1 MDNAGYTTLTRQA
14 GLLREMQTVA
24 NNLANLSTT
33 GFRKEGVIF
42 AEHVKALDGKES
54 SLSMAT
60 ANVRLTVQQ
69 QGTLTQTN
77 GDFDFAIEGDGFFMI
92 ETPEGQLLSR
102 AGSFTP
108 NAEGEL
114 VTPDGYRLLD
124 GGGAPIFI
132 PPDARSISVSADGTL
147 SADGVPQTQISLF
160 TPVDPTDLT
169 RQNGVRFSIKG
180 EVEPVEGSSIMQ
192 GFVEDSNV
200 NPVIEIARMIEVQ
213 HAYELGQ
220 SFMDKEDERIR
231 GVLSTLGR

>member
-60 ANVRLTVQQ
+60 ANVRLTMQQ

-77 GDFDFAIEGDGFFMI
+77 GNFDFAIEGDGFFMI
-92 ETPEGQLLSR
+92 ETPDGEMLSR

-132 PPDARSISVSADGTL
+132 PPDARSIAVSPDGTL

-160 TPVDPTDLT
+160 TPADPTDLT
-169 RQNGVRFSIKG
+169 RQNGVRFSVKG
-180 EVEPVEGSSIMQ
+180 DMEPVEGSSIMQ
-192 GFVEDSNV
+192 GFIEDSNV

>member
-42 AEHVKALDGKES
+42 AEHVKALDGAEG

-60 ANVRLTVQQ
+60 ANVRLTMQE

-77 GDFDFAIEGDGFFMI
+77 GNFDFAIEGEGFFMI
-92 ETPEGQLLSR
+92 ETPDGQQLSR

-108 NAEGEL
+108 NGEGEL

-132 PPDARSISVSADGTL
+132 PPTARSVAVSADGTL
-147 SADGVPQTQISLF
+147 SADGVPQAQIGLF
-160 TPVDPTDLT
+160 TPADPTDLS
-169 RQNGVRFSIKG
+169 RQNGVRFSVKG
-180 EVEPVEGSSIMQ
+180 EMNPVEDSSILQ

-200 NPVIEIARMIEVQ
+200 SPVNEIARMIEVQ

-220 SFMDKEDERIR
+220 SFLDKEDERIR
-231 GVLSTLGR
+231 GVLKTLG

>member
-42 AEHVKALDGKES
+42 AEHVKALEGSES

-60 ANVRLTVQQ
+60 GNVRLTMQE
-69 QGTLTQTN
+69 QGALTQTN

-92 ETPEGQLLSR
+92 ETPEGQQLSR
-102 AGSFTP
+102 AGSFSP
-108 NAEGEL
+108 NGEGEL

-124 GGGAPIFI
+124 GGGSPIFI
-132 PPDARSISVSADGTL
+132 PPSARTIAVATDGTL
-147 SADGVPQTQISLF
+147 SADGVAQAQIGLF
-160 TPVDPTDLT
+160 TPADPTDLT
-169 RQNGVRFSIKG
+169 RQNGVRFSVNG
-180 EVEPVEGSSIMQ
+180 EINPVEGSAIVQ

-200 NPVIEIARMIEVQ
+200 SPVVEIARMIEVQ

-220 SFMDKEDERIR
+220 KFLENEDERIR
-231 GVLSTLGR
+231 GVLKTLG

>member
-1 MDNAGYTTLTRQA
+1 MDNAGYTTLTRQT
-14 GLLREMQTVA
+14 GLLREMSTVA

-42 AEHVKALDGKES
+42 AEHIKALDGKDQ
-54 SLSMAT
+54 SLSMAS

-77 GDFDFAIEGDGFFMI
+77 GRFDFAIEGEGFFMI
-92 ETPEGQLLSR
+92 ETPNGSQLTR

-124 GGGAPIFI
+124 GGGSPIFI
-132 PPDARSISVSADGTL
+132 PPDARSIAVSADGTL
-147 SADGVPQTQISLF
+147 SADGVPQTQIGLYV
-160 TPVDPTDLT
+160 PAEPTDLI
-169 RQNGVRFSIKG
+169 RQNGVLFQVHG
-180 EVEPVEGSSIMQ
+180 EVVPVENSAVMQ

-220 SFMDKEDERIR
+220 SFLDKEDERIR
-231 GVLSTLGR
+231 GVLQTLGR

>member
-1 MDNAGYTTLTRQA
+1 MDNAGYTTLTRQT

-24 NNLANLSTT
+24 NNLANISTT

-42 AEHVKALDGKES
+42 AEHVKALDGDQG

-60 ANVRLTVQQ
+60 GSVRLTMQQ

-77 GDFDFAIEGDGFFMI
+77 GNFDFAIEGEGFFMI
-92 ETPEGQLLSR
+92 ETPDGQQLTR

-108 NAEGEL
+108 NGEGEL

-124 GGGAPIFI
+124 GGGSPIFI
-132 PPDARSISVSADGTL
+132 PPDARSITVSSDGTL
-147 SADGVPQTQISLF
+147 SADGLPQTQISLF
-160 TPVDPTDLT
+160 VPADPTDLT
-169 RQNGVRFSIKG
+169 RQAGVRFRVDG
-180 EVEPVEGSSIMQ
+180 DVVPVEGSSIVQ

-231 GVLSTLGR
+231 GVLKTLGR

>member
-14 GLLREMQTVA
+14 GLLREMQSVA

-42 AEHVKALDGKES
+42 AEHVKALDGKED

-60 ANVRLTVQQ
+60 ANVRLTMQQ

-77 GDFDFAIEGDGFFMI
+77 GNFDFAIEGDGFFMI
-92 ETPEGQLLSR
+92 ETPEGDMLSR

-108 NAEGEL
+108 NGDGEL
-114 VTPDGYRLLD
+114 VTQDGYRLLD

-147 SADGVPQTQISLF
+147 SADGVPQTQINLF

-169 RQNGVRFSIKG
+169 RQNGVRFSVNG
-180 EVEPVEGSSIMQ
+180 EVEQVEGSSIMQ
-192 GFVEDSNV
+192 GFIEDSNV

>member
-77 GDFDFAIEGDGFFMI
+77 GNFDFAIEGDGFFMI
-92 ETPEGQLLSR
+92 ETPDGQMLSR

-132 PPDARSISVSADGTL
+132 PPDARSIAVSADGTL
-147 SADGVPQTQISLF
+147 SADGVPQTQINLF

-169 RQNGVRFSIKG
+169 RQNGVRFSVKG
-180 EVEPVEGSSIMQ
+180 DVEPVEGSSIMQ
-192 GFVEDSNV
+192 GFIEDSNV

>member
-60 ANVRLTVQQ
+60 ANVRLTMQQ

-77 GDFDFAIEGDGFFMI
+77 GNFDFAIEGDGFFMI
-92 ETPEGQLLSR
+92 ETPKGQLLSR

-160 TPVDPTDLT
+160 TPADPTDLT
-169 RQNGVRFSIKG
+169 RQNGVRFSVKG
-180 EVEPVEGSSIMQ
+180 DVEPVEGSSIMQ
-192 GFVEDSNV
+192 GFIEDSNV

>member
-42 AEHVKALDGKES
+42 AEHIKALDGNES

-60 ANVRLTVQQ
+60 ANVRLTMQQ

-77 GDFDFAIEGDGFFMI
+77 GNFDFAIEGEGFFMI
-92 ETPEGQLLSR
+92 ETPDGQQLTR

-108 NAEGEL
+108 NGEGEL

-124 GGGAPIFI
+124 GGGSPIFI
-132 PPDARSISVSADGTL
+132 PPDARSIAVSADGTL
-147 SADGVPQTQISLF
+147 SADGVAQTQIGLF
-160 TPVDPTDLT
+160 TPADPIDLT
-169 RQNGVRFSIKG
+169 RQNGVRFRVDGDVI
-180 EVEPVEGSSIMQ
+180 PVEDSAILQ

-200 NPVIEIARMIEVQ
+200 NPVLEIARMIEVQ

>member
-42 AEHVKALDGKES
+42 AEHIKALDGDEG

-60 ANVRLTVQQ
+60 ASVRLTMQQ

-77 GDFDFAIEGDGFFMI
+77 GDFDFAIEGEGFFMI
-92 ETPEGQLLSR
+92 ETPEGQQLTR

-108 NAEGEL
+108 NGEGEL

-124 GGGAPIFI
+124 GGGSPIFI
-132 PPDARSISVSADGTL
+132 PPSARSISVSADGTL

-160 TPVDPTDLT
+160 TPADPTDLS
-169 RQNGVRFSIKG
+169 RQNGVRFQVDG
-180 EVEPVEGSSIMQ
+180 DVLPVENSAIIQ

-220 SFMDKEDERIR
+220 SLLDKEDERIR
-231 GVLSTLGR
+231 SVLKTLGS

>member
-14 GLLREMQTVA
+14 GLQREMQTVA

-42 AEHVKALDGKES
+42 AEHVKALDGKER

-180 EVEPVEGSSIMQ
+180 EVEPIEGSSIMQ

>member
-14 GLLREMQTVA
+14 GLMREMSTVA

-42 AEHVKALDGKES
+42 AEHIKALDGNQD
-54 SLSMAT
+54 SLSMAS

-77 GDFDFAIEGDGFFMI
+77 GQFDFAIEGEGFFLI
-92 ETPEGQLLSR
+92 ETPDGNHLTR
-102 AGSFTP
+102 AGNFTP
-108 NAEGEL
+108 NGEGEL

-124 GGGAPIFI
+124 GGGSPIFI
-132 PPDARSISVSADGTL
+132 PPDARSIAVSADGTL
-147 SADGVPQTQISLF
+147 SADGVPQTQIGLYK
-160 TPVDPTDLT
+160 PADPTDLD
-169 RQNGVRFSIKG
+169 RKNGVRFQVRGDVI
-180 EVEPVEGSSIMQ
+180 PVENSAIMQ

-213 HAYELGQ
+213 RAYELGQ
-220 SFMDKEDERIR
+220 GFLDKEDERIR
-231 GVLSTLGR
+231 GVLRTLGR

>member
-24 NNLANLSTT
+24 NNLANISTT

-42 AEHVKALDGKES
+42 AEHVKALDGEQS

-60 ANVRLTVQQ
+60 GNVRLTMQQ

-77 GDFDFAIEGDGFFMI
+77 GSFDFAIEGEGFFMI
-92 ETPEGQLLSR
+92 ETPDGEQLTR

-108 NAEGEL
+108 NGEGEL

-124 GGGAPIFI
+124 GGGSPIFI
-132 PPDARSISVSADGTL
+132 PPDARSITVSADGTL
-147 SADGVPQTQISLF
+147 SADGLPQTQISLF
-160 TPVDPTDLT
+160 MPTDPIDLA
-169 RQNGVRFSIKG
+169 RQNGVRFSVAG
-180 EVEPVEGSSIMQ
+180 EVVPIEGSSIVQ

-231 GVLSTLGR
+231 GVLKTLGR

>member
-14 GLLREMQTVA
+14 GLMREMQTVA

-42 AEHVKALDGKES
+42 AEHVKALDGEQD

-60 ANVRLTVQQ
+60 GNVRLTMQQ

-77 GDFDFAIEGDGFFMI
+77 GTFDFAIEGEGFFMI
-92 ETPEGQLLSR
+92 ETPDGEKLTR

-108 NAEGEL
+108 NGEGEL
-114 VTPDGYRLLD
+114 VTSDGYRLLD
-124 GGGAPIFI
+124 GGGSPIFI
-132 PPDARSISVSADGTL
+132 PPDAASISVSADGTL
-147 SADGVPQTQISLF
+147 SADGLPQTQISLF
-160 TPVDPTDLT
+160 VPADPTDLT
-169 RQNGVRFSIKG
+169 RQNGVRFQVDG
-180 EVEPVEGSSIMQ
+180 EVVPVENSKILQ

-213 HAYELGQ
+213 RAYELGQ

-231 GVLSTLGR
+231 GVLTTLGR

>member
-42 AEHVKALDGKES
+42 AEHIKALDGNES

-60 ANVRLTVQQ
+60 ANVRLTMQQ

-77 GDFDFAIEGDGFFMI
+77 GSFDFAIEGEGFFMI
-92 ETPEGQLLSR
+92 ETPDGQQLTR

-108 NAEGEL
+108 NGEGEL
-114 VTPDGYRLLD
+114 VTPDGHRLLD
-124 GGGAPIFI
+124 GGGSPIFI
-132 PPDARSISVSADGTL
+132 PPDARSIAVSADGTL
-147 SADGVPQTQISLF
+147 SADGVAQTQIGLF
-160 TPVDPTDLT
+160 TPADPIDLA
-169 RQNGVRFSIKG
+169 RQNGVRFRVDGDVI
-180 EVEPVEGSSIMQ
+180 PVEDSAILQ

-200 NPVIEIARMIEVQ
+200 NPVLEIARMIEVQ

>member
-60 ANVRLTVQQ
+60 ANVRLTMQQ

-77 GDFDFAIEGDGFFMI
+77 GDFDFAIEGEGFFMI
-92 ETPEGQLLSR
+92 ETPDGQMLSR

-132 PPDARSISVSADGTL
+132 PPDARSIAVSADGTL
-147 SADGVPQTQISLF
+147 SADGIPQTQISLF

-169 RQNGVRFSIKG
+169 RQNGVRFSVKG
-180 EVEPVEGSSIMQ
+180 EVEPVEGASIMQ

-231 GVLSTLGR
+231 GVLKTLGR

>member
-1 MDNAGYTTLTRQA
+1 MDNAGYTTLTRQV

-42 AEHVKALDGKES
+42 AEHIKALDGKES

-60 ANVRLTVQQ
+60 ANVRLTMQQ

-77 GDFDFAIEGDGFFMI
+77 GNFDFAIEGDGFFMI
-92 ETPEGQLLSR
+92 ETPEGQMLSR

-160 TPVDPTDLT
+160 TPVDSTDLA
-169 RQNGVRFSIKG
+169 RQNGVRFLVKG
-180 EVEPVEGSSIMQ
+180 DVEPVEGSSIIQ
-192 GFVEDSNV
+192 GFIEDSNV

-231 GVLSTLGR
+231 GVLKTLGR

>member
-24 NNLANLSTT
+24 NNLANISTT

-42 AEHVKALDGKES
+42 AEHVKELDGEQS

-60 ANVRLTVQQ
+60 GNVRLTMQQ

-77 GDFDFAIEGDGFFMI
+77 GSFDFAIEGDGFFMI
-92 ETPEGQLLSR
+92 ETPDGEQLTR

-108 NAEGEL
+108 NGEGEL

-124 GGGAPIFI
+124 GGGSPIFI

-147 SADGVPQTQISLF
+147 SADGLPQTQISLF
-160 TPVDPTDLT
+160 MPADPTDLA
-169 RQNGVRFSIKG
+169 RQNGVRFSVAG
-180 EVEPVEGSSIMQ
+180 EVLPIEGSSIVQ

>member
-14 GLLREMQTVA
+14 GLQREMQSVA

-42 AEHVKALDGKES
+42 SEHVKTLDGEQS

-60 ANVRLTVQQ
+60 ANVRLTMQQ

-77 GDFDFAIEGDGFFMI
+77 GSFDFAIEGEGFFMI
-92 ETPEGQLLSR
+92 ETPDGQQLTR

-108 NAEGEL
+108 NGEGEL
-114 VTPDGYRLLD
+114 VTHDGYRLLD
-124 GGGAPIFI
+124 GGGSPIFI
-132 PPDARSISVSADGTL
+132 PPNAHSISVSADGTL

-160 TPVDPTDLT
+160 TPTDPTDLS
-169 RQNGVRFSIKG
+169 RQSGVRFQVDG
-180 EVEPVEGSSIMQ
+180 DMEPVEGSSILQ

-213 HAYELGQ
+213 RAYELGQ

-231 GVLSTLGR
+231 GVLKALG

>member
-42 AEHVKALDGKES
+42 AEHIKALDGDEG

-60 ANVRLTVQQ
+60 ASVRLTMQQ

-92 ETPEGQLLSR
+92 ETPEGQQLTR

-108 NAEGEL
+108 NGEGEL

-124 GGGAPIFI
+124 GGGSPIFI
-132 PPDARSISVSADGTL
+132 PPDARSISVSSDGTL

-160 TPVDPTDLT
+160 TPADPTDLT
-169 RQNGVRFSIKG
+169 RQNGVRFQVDG
-180 EVEPVEGSSIMQ
+180 DVLPVENSAIMQ

-220 SFMDKEDERIR
+220 SLLDKEDERIR
-231 GVLSTLGR
+231 SVLKTLGS

>member
-42 AEHVKALDGKES
+42 AEHIKALDGGQS

-60 ANVRLTVQQ
+60 GNVRLTMQQ
-69 QGTLTQTN
+69 QGILTQTGGN
-77 GDFDFAIEGDGFFMI
+77 FDFAIEGEGFFMI
-92 ETPEGQLLSR
+92 ETPDGNQLTR

-108 NAEGEL
+108 NGEGEL

-124 GGGAPIFI
+124 GGGSPIFI
-132 PPDARSISVSADGTL
+132 PPDARTIAVSADGTL
-147 SADGVPQTQISLF
+147 SADGLPQTQIGLYL
-160 TPVDPTDLT
+160 PADPIDLT
-169 RQNGVRFSIKG
+169 RQNGVRFSVKG
-180 EVEPVEGSSIMQ
+180 DVVPTENSEILQ

-200 NPVIEIARMIEVQ
+200 NPVIEVARMIEVQ

>member
-1 MDNAGYTTLTRQA
+1 MDNAGYTTLTRQT

-42 AEHVKALDGKES
+42 AEHIKALDGKEA

-60 ANVRLTVQQ
+60 ANVRLTVQL
-69 QGTLTQTN
+69 QGSLTRTN
-77 GDFDFAIEGDGFFMI
+77 GTFDFAIEGEGFFMV
-92 ETPEGQLLSR
+92 ETPDGERLTR

-124 GGGAPIFI
+124 GGGSPIFI
-132 PPDARSISVSADGTL
+132 PPDARTIALASDGTL
-147 SADGVPQTQISLF
+147 SADGKPQTQIGLYI
-160 TPVDPTDLT
+160 PADPTDLT
-169 RQNGVRFSIKG
+169 RQNGVLFRVAG
-180 EVEPVEGSSIMQ
+180 DVLPVEETSILQ
-192 GFVEDSNV
+192 GFVEGSNV

-213 HAYELGQ
+213 RAYELGQ
-220 SFMDKEDERIR
+220 GFLDKEDERIR
-231 GVLSTLGR
+231 GVLQTLGR

>member
-42 AEHVKALDGKES
+42 AEHVKVLDGVES
-54 SLSMAT
+54 PLSMAT
-60 ANVRLTVQQ
+60 ANVRLTMQQ

-77 GDFDFAIEGDGFFMI
+77 GDFDFAIEGEGFFMI
-92 ETPEGQLLSR
+92 ETPDGQQLSR

-108 NAEGEL
+108 NGEGEL

-124 GGGAPIFI
+124 GGGSPIFI
-132 PPDARSISVSADGTL
+132 PPTARSIAVSADGTL
-147 SADGVPQTQISLF
+147 SSDGVAQAQIGLF
-160 TPVDPTDLT
+160 TPADPTDLT
-169 RQNGVRFSIKG
+169 RQNGVRFSVKG
-180 EVEPVEGSSIMQ
+180 EVVPVENSAIIQ

-220 SFMDKEDERIR
+220 SFLDKEDERIR
-231 GVLSTLGR
+231 GVLQTLGR

>member
-24 NNLANLSTT
+24 NNLANISTT

-42 AEHVKALDGKES
+42 AEHVKALDGEQS

-60 ANVRLTVQQ
+60 GNVRLTMQQ

-77 GDFDFAIEGDGFFMI
+77 GSFDFAIEGEGFFMI
-92 ETPEGQLLSR
+92 ETPDGEQLTR

-108 NAEGEL
+108 NGEGEL

-124 GGGAPIFI
+124 GGGSPIFI
-132 PPDARSISVSADGTL
+132 PPDARSITVSADGTL
-147 SADGVPQTQISLF
+147 SADGLPQTQISLF
-160 TPVDPTDLT
+160 APADPIDLA
-169 RQNGVRFSIKG
+169 RQNGVRFSVAG
-180 EVEPVEGSSIMQ
+180 EVVPIEGSSILQ

>member
-14 GLLREMQTVA
+14 GLQREMQTVA

-180 EVEPVEGSSIMQ
+180 EVEPIEGSSIMQ

>member
-60 ANVRLTVQQ
+60 ASVRLTMQQ

-77 GDFDFAIEGDGFFMI
+77 GDFDFAIEGEGYFAI
-92 ETPEGQLLSR
+92 ETPQGQMLSR

-169 RQNGVRFSIKG
+169 RQNGVRFSVKG
-180 EVEPVEGSSIMQ
+180 DVEPVEGSSIMQ

-231 GVLSTLGR
+231 GVLKTLGR